1 MQDFR
6 QLQVWQKAHALT
18 LSIYRATA
26 DFPTEE
32 KYGLVSQMRRSASS
46 IPTNLAEGCGREGQ
60 RELARYTEIAR
71 GSASELEYQLL
82 LARDLGFMTDL
93 IYHQLNAVLTEVQK
107 MLVSFR
113 QSITSP
119 THNSRLRTQNS

>member
-18 LSIYRATA
+18 LSIYRATSK
-26 DFPTEE
+26 FPAEE
-32 KYGLVSQMRRSASS
+32 RYGLVSQMRRSASS
-46 IPTNLAEGCGREGQ
+46 IPTNLAEGCGREGR
-60 RELARYTEIAR
+60 RELARYVEIAR

-82 LARDLGFMTDL
+82 LARDLDFLPNPEYQSLDDS
-93 IYHQLNAVLTEVQK
+93 LTEVQK

-113 QSITSP
+113 QSLITNP
-119 THNSRLRTQNS
+119 ELKT